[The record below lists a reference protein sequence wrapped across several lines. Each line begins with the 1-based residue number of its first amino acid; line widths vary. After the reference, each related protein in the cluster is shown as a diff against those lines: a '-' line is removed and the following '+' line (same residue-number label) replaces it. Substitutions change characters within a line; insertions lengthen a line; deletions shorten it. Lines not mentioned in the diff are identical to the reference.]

1 MQELVAS
8 NGGGGGGS
16 RQMLAQSAK
25 RTRTRRRGSAKTLIA
40 VDVCKGVSK
49 SSIEEERD
57 RGRRGREKKEG
68 LAR

>member
-1 MQELVAS
+1 MLV
-8 NGGGGGGS
+8 
-16 RQMLAQSAK
+16 QSAK

-49 SSIEEERD
+49 NSIEEERD